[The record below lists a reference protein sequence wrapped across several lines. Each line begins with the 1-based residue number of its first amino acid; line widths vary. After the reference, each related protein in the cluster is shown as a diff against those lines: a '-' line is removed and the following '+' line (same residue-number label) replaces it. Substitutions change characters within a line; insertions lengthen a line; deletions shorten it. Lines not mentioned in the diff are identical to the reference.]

1 MGRGHGVTAIVA
13 AAADEEMFGGK
24 PGSAMTLQV
33 RGKPGLNT
41 VPSGLVDDS
50 RMLPVMD
57 VPLVREPADID
68 RVRQDLVEMPP
79 AERLATA
86 PPPGSVNPLR
96 DEDVVLMKLFIQ
108 RAHRSASTM
117 PCPPASPSS
126 TQASESKLIRLG

>member
-13 AAADEEMFGGK
+13 DAADEEMFGGK

-33 RGKPGLNT
+33 RGKPGLIT

-68 RVRQDLVEMPP
+68 RVGQDLVEMPP
-79 AERLATA
+79 AERLATT
-86 PPPGSVNPLR
+86 PPPGSERP
-96 DEDVVLMKLFIQ
+96 EDLAGR
-108 RAHRSASTM
+108 RARPRPSHR
-117 PCPPASPSS
+117 
-126 TQASESKLIRLG
+126 RRGR

>member
-13 AAADEEMFGGK
+13 DAADEEMFGGN

-33 RGKPGLNT
+33 RGKLGLNT
-41 VPSGLVDDS
+41 VPSRLVDYS

-79 AERLATA
+79 A
-86 PPPGSVNPLR
+86 
-96 DEDVVLMKLFIQ
+96 
-108 RAHRSASTM
+108 
-117 PCPPASPSS
+117 CC
-126 TQASESKLIRLG
+126 